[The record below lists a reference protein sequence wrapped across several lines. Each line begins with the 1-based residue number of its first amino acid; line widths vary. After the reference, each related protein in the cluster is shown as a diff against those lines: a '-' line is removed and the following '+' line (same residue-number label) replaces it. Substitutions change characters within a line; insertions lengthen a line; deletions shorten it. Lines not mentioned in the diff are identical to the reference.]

1 MAGRL
6 PSQAEVFTMIFMTA
20 ILSKPTQY
28 IKRERGEKEGC
39 KLTKYQ
45 TWKDLPQAL
54 ALLLPHNLNMCIF
67 KLNAYFYY
75 RSINEGQNG

>member
-54 ALLLPHNLNMCIF
+54 ALLLPHNLKYVHFQIKCLLLLPF
-67 KLNAYFYY
+67 H
-75 RSINEGQNG
+75 